1 MSHLR
6 QQIRERVASTL
17 TGLTTTGSNIFQ
29 SRIYPM
35 EQASLP
41 GLIVYS
47 VSEST
52 APVTMGAIRDMDA
65 TLTLAIEAYAIGA
78 NLDDSLDTICKEVQV
93 AMHGD
98 RTVSSLAK
106 DLQLDSTTIVF
117 AQDSDVPAGYA
128 TMNWSVNYQF
138 AENNPEVA
146 I

>member
-93 AMHGD
+93 AMYGD

>member
-93 AMHGD
+93 AMYGD
-98 RTVSSLAK
+98 RTVNSLAK

>member
-1 MSHLR
+1 
-6 QQIRERVASTL
+6 
-17 TGLTTTGSNIFQ
+17 
-29 SRIYPM
+29 M

-52 APVTMGAIRDMDA
+52 MPVTMGAIRDMDA

-93 AMHGD
+93 AMYGD
-98 RTVSSLAK
+98 RTVNSLAK

>member
-52 APVTMGAIRDMDA
+52 MPVTMGAIRDMDA

-93 AMHGD
+93 AMYGD
-98 RTVSSLAK
+98 RTVNSLAK